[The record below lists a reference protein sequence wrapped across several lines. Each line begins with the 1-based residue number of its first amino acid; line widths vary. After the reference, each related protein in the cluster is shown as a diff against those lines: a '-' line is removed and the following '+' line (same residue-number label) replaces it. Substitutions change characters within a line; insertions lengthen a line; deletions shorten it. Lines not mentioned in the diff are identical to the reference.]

1 LMMKRSTGRQ
11 SSLAVHACAAALAW
25 ATPVHA
31 DTVRV
36 QKTVTPVVAETIT
49 MNDVAV
55 ISARTVSGPFNCPF
69 PPQSPDA
76 EPTQGQILI
85 GFEPGSA
92 AFSDGCFQHFA
103 RAHRGVVLFTTHDL
117 PHHFKSATLVLNP
130 DTIHNSTLFPRPFS
144 AIFETSVATSQARF
158 LATRRQVDL
167 DSGRATV
174 NSHTSRPDGFDDS
187 SLQRAVTGSVQNEG
201 TFGFRIDVTAN
212 VHNWLLDWPKRDQ
225 TPLRGFVFVSAD
237 ESLPD
242 DGNVGFSVSYVV
254 TLEFEIDEPDM

>member
-1 LMMKRSTGRQ
+1 MMKQSTGRQ

-31 DTVRV
+31 DTVHV
-36 QKTVTPVVAETIT
+36 QKTVTPIVAETIT
-49 MNDVAV
+49 MNAV
-55 ISARTVSGPFNCPF
+55 ELISERTVSGPFNCPF

-117 PHHFKSATLVLNP
+117 PHRFKSATLVLRA
-130 DTIHNSTLFPRPFS
+130 DTIHNSSFFPRPFS
-144 AIFETSVATSQARF
+144 AIFETSVATPQVRF

-174 NSHTSRPDGFDDS
+174 NSHTSRLDGFDDS
-187 SLQRAVTGSVQNEG
+187 SLQRPVTGSVQDEG
-201 TFGFRIDVTAN
+201 TFNFSIDVTAN
-212 VHNWLLDWPKRDQ
+212 VNNWLLDWPKRGQ

-242 DGNVGFSVSYVV
+242 NGNVGLSVAYLV